1 VTYEELV
8 EVLRSWEGRI
18 VEVAHDSSQA
28 PSPVVGLWREGN
40 HIPPAEIYPPFPYE
54 PTPTLVHFSVL
65 REVAVV
71 RSPADPRA
79 PRRAVGSVVLLL
91 RTNNVKGS
99 PQRQGLTDL

>member
-40 HIPPAEIYPPFPYE
+40 HIPPAEIYP
-54 PTPTLVHFSVL
+54 
-65 REVAVV
+65 AV
-71 RSPADPRA
+71 PI
-79 PRRAVGSVVLLL
+79 
-91 RTNNVKGS
+91 
-99 PQRQGLTDL
+99 